1 MVRVRVS
8 QNGEQVTIVRDDG
21 KEITINFQQFVDVF
35 KNTAKAL
42 NEYYFH
48 IIYHLGREG
57 LAEEEIKEVMQE
69 IKAKMI
75 KECPH
80 CHGRLVRAGFKIT
93 RSGKRQRFQ
102 CTQCGR
108 YVF

>member
-8 QNGEQVTIVRDDG
+8 QNGEQVKIVRDDG

-48 IIYHLGREG
+48 IVYHLGREG
-57 LAEEEIKEVMQE
+57 LTEDEIKEVMQE

-80 CHGRLVRAGFKIT
+80 CHGRLVRAGFKVT
-93 RSGKRQRFQ
+93 RAGRRQRFQ